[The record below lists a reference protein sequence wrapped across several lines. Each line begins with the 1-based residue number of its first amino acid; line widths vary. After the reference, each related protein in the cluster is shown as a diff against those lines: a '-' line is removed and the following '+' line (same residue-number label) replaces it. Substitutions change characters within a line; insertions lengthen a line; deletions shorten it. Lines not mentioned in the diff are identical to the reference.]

1 MAKGKTLE
9 LSIKIAGKMDK
20 SLATALKN
28 SQSQISS
35 FSRGI
40 SAIGTAGLAAMG
52 ALAAGTT
59 AAIVSCTQEASK
71 FENYMADVVKYV
83 DNLADAT
90 GKISDKVSGNGKTYA
105 ENYELMKD
113 AIKDLSTQIPY
124 TQEDLTR
131 LAAAAGQ
138 SGKAL
143 EDLVKVDGAGN
154 ITGFLRDIAMVGTA
168 MDIEADQA
176 GNWAAKWEQAFK
188 MSHEEVMVLFDQI
201 NYLGANSATTAAEI
215 AEAVNSAASLGQI
228 GGVDVATTAALADA
242 MLATGVA
249 SDRVGTSIKRMITNL
264 SKGASA
270 TKAQQELWLEMGMSA
285 EGVARSMQEDSVGTL
300 NAIFTAVNNL
310 PQERQVAALSTLFG
324 QWAIEG
330 GAKVA
335 GNLDVFTKALE
346 MVSDPSLYGGS
357 MEREFAI
364 KSNTPEAVAT
374 MLESTKTALQIDIGE
389 AFLPAQ
395 KEFSLAMI
403 DFMNSIRTNMP
414 ELARLAE
421 SLGKLASG
429 GVQKLGKA
437 MDGALPYI
445 QRGLDYL
452 LNNGDRAVKILGG
465 LAAVFAGMK
474 LAPAAEALLPGVT
487 GALSGAAGFAG
498 RAFSGGQ
505 KVGSAGVGFASAFIE
520 AARSNGFR
528 STLGATISSI
538 FSGNGIS
545 GTAGL
550 LSTAAGT
557 PGMLSGYVGPGSVIK
572 NGLANSRV
580 GQWLGGIGQAM
591 GQTRTGGIL
600 SRAGNGIG
608 GLLDRAGSGIGG
620 LLGRAGSAIAGSKAG
635 VAVSGLFGKAGGL
648 FSSIAGSGAV
658 KAIGGAA
665 SGGLG
670 VMSSIWGP
678 IAGGFGSLLAGA
690 LPVVGIISTI
700 IAAVSL
706 LNDKFGIL
714 DGIFNRLFG
723 EEGPAKL
730 ESFKAFLDNL
740 LNGDGLIQALA
751 PLQETI
757 TGMFGAN
764 AGAAFG
770 GIASVLQSVMGV
782 IGQLVTFS
790 TQTVKP
796 IIQDVFNFI
805 TQTVMP
811 IILQTITAAAPYISS
826 IISGIGSAVLTV
838 AQIIG
843 QAIQFLMPIIQTVL
857 TVLLNIGQVVIPAVL
872 AAISTFATGISNAV
886 AAAQTVFNGL
896 IDFITG
902 VFTGNW
908 QMAWEGVRSVFTGV
922 FDTLGEL
929 FKTPINAVISLIN
942 AAISGINGLGLTIP
956 EWVPVIG
963 GNQFAINIPQIPMLA
978 KGGFTNGASIAGE
991 AGTEAVISFQRAV
1004 RQDNLRTWAT
1014 AGRMLGV
1021 KPQELQPI
1029 QTDSG
1034 NSGGGIT
1041 FAPQIIIQGNADR
1054 SVIEEALAEA
1064 RAQFEEWYL
1073 QMMRTKAR
1081 TAY

>member
-9 LSIKIAGKMDK
+9 LSIQIAGKVDK
-20 SLATALKN
+20 SLTAALKD
-28 SQSQISS
+28 SQSQIGS
-35 FSRGI
+35 FSRGL

-52 ALAAGTT
+52 ALAAGT
-59 AAIVSCTQEASK
+59 AATIASCTKEAAK

-83 DNLADAT
+83 DNLADET
-90 GKISDKVSGNGKTYA
+90 GKISDKISENGKTYA

-138 SGKAL
+138 SGKSL

-215 AEAVNSAASLGQI
+215 AQAVNSAASLGQI

-249 SDRVGTSIKRMITNL
+249 TDRVGTSIKRMITNL

-270 TKAQQELWLEMGMSA
+270 TKAQQELWLELGMSA

-300 NAIFTAVNNL
+300 NAIFTAISDL

-330 GAKVA
+330 GAKIA
-335 GNLDVFTKALE
+335 GNLDVFTRALE
-346 MVSDPSLYGGS
+346 MVNDPSLYSGS

-364 KSNTPEAVAT
+364 KSNTPEAIAT
-374 MLESTKTALQIDIGE
+374 MLASTKDALKIEIGE

-403 DFMNSIRTNMP
+403 DFLNSIRDNMP

-421 SLGKLASG
+421 SLGKLATG

-437 MDGALPYI
+437 MDSAIPYI

-452 LNNGDRAVKILGG
+452 LNNGDRVIRILGG
-465 LAAVFAGMK
+465 LTAVFAGMK
-474 LAPAAEALLPGVT
+474 FAPAAEGLLS
-487 GALSGAAGFAG
+487 GAGGAMSGAAGLAG
-498 RAFSGGQ
+498 KLFSGG
-505 KVGSAGVGFASAFIE
+505 KMAGSAGVGLASVFRE
-520 AARSNGFR
+520 AIGSNGFR

-538 FSGNGIS
+538 LSGNGIS

-550 LSTAAGT
+550 LSAAAET
-557 PGMLSGYVGPGSVIK
+557 PGLLSGYVGPGSVIK

-580 GQWLGGIGQAM
+580 GQWLSSIGSAM
-591 GQTRTGGIL
+591 GQTKTGGLIGSL
-600 SRAGNGIG
+600 IGRAG
-608 GLLDRAGSGIGG
+608 GLLGGAKSGIGG
-620 LLGRAGSAIAGSKAG
+620 LLGQAGSAIAGSKAG
-635 VAVSGLFGKAGGL
+635 VAVSGLLGKAGGL
-648 FSSIAGSGAV
+648 FGSIAGSGAV

-670 VMSSIWGP
+670 VLSSIWGP
-678 IAGGFGSLLAGA
+678 IAGSFGSLLAGA
-690 LPVVGIISTI
+690 LPVVGVISTI

-723 EEGPAKL
+723 EDGPAKL

-740 LNGDGLIQALA
+740 FNGDGLIQALA

-757 TGMFGAN
+757 TGMFGAD

-770 GIASVLQSVMGV
+770 GIATVLQSVMGV
-782 IGQLVTFS
+782 VGQIVTFS
-790 TQTVKP
+790 TTTVKP
-796 IIQDVFNFI
+796 IMQDLFNFI
-805 TQTVMP
+805 TQTVVP
-811 IILQTITAAAPYISS
+811 IILQTITAAAPYISG

-838 AQIIG
+838 AQAIG
-843 QAIQFLMPIIQTVL
+843 QAIQFLMPIVQTVL

-872 AAISTFATGISNAV
+872 AAISAFATGISNAV
-886 AAAQTVFNGL
+886 AGAQMVLDGL
-896 IDFITG
+896 ISFITG

-908 QMAWEGVRSVFTGV
+908 KMAWEGVRSIFTGV
-922 FDTLGEL
+922 FDTLGAL

-942 AAISGINGLGLTIP
+942 SAISGINGLGLTIP

-963 GNQFAINIPQIPMLA
+963 GNQFAVNIPQIPMLA

-991 AGTEAVISFQRAV
+991 AGTEAVISFQRAA
-1004 RQDNLRTWAT
+1004 RQDNIRTWAT

-1021 KPQELQPI
+1021 QPQELQKIP
-1029 QTDSG
+1029 TDGG
-1034 NSGGGIT
+1034 NGGGGFT

-1054 SVIEEALAEA
+1054 SVIDEALDEA
-1064 RAQFEEWYL
+1064 RAQFEAWYF
-1073 QMMRTKAR
+1073 QMQRNQAR